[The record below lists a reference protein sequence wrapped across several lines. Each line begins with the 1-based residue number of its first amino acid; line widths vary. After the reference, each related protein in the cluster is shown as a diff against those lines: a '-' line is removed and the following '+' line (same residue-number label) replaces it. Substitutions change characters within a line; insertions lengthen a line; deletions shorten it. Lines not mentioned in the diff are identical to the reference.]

1 MIFKALQVENFIK
14 KADAKIKA
22 ILVFGPNDGLVL
34 DSVKRIARSICSDL
48 NDAFR
53 VADLSG
59 ESVLEDVGKLYAEY
73 NGQSLVGGRRVVI
86 VREISNQLT
95 KEIRKMLDDSKSD
108 NLLLMYASNFN
119 KKSPLVQLAESSD
132 DMACYACYDDKNA
145 DVYNMLKTTGLTFNP
160 DAIEFLC
167 ARLSND
173 RMINM
178 SEIEKLKTYMGE
190 AKNVTIDIIAKV
202 ISDQSNS
209 SSEDICYAAMG
220 GDKNSA
226 VKLFAKYVAEG
237 NEPVPLIKAME
248 RHVMRLLDCAAKTE
262 KGNSIEK
269 VVSSLTPKLMYYR
282 EEAFKSQLRK
292 WRRDKIFSVL
302 DLLYDTEKSCKTTGM
317 PEDEIVERMLLRV
330 ASAAN
335 R

>member
-14 KADAKIKA
+14 KADEKIKA

-73 NGQSLVGGRRVVI
+73 NGQSLMGGRRVVI

-119 KKSPLVQLAESSD
+119 KKSSLVQLAESSD
-132 DMACYACYDDKNA
+132 DMACYACYEDKNA
-145 DVYNMLKTTGLTFNP
+145 DVYNMLKVSGLTFNP

-167 ARLSND
+167 SRLSND

-190 AKNVTIDIIAKV
+190 AKNVTTDIIAKV

-209 SSEDICYAAMG
+209 SAENICYAAMG

-226 VKLFAKYVAEG
+226 VKLYAKYAAEG
-237 NEPVPLIKAME
+237 NDSVSLMKAME
-248 RHVMRLLDCAAKTE
+248 RHVIKLLDCAAKVE

-292 WRRDKIFSVL
+292 WSRDKIFSVL
-302 DLLYDTEKSCKTTGM
+302 DLLYDAEKSCKTTGM

-330 ASAAN
+330 ASVAN